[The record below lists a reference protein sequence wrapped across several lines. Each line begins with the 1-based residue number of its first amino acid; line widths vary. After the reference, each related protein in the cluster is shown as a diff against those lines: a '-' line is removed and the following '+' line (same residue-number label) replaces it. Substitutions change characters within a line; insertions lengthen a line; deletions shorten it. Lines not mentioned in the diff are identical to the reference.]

1 MHAMQ
6 IDNIKLRAL
15 IERYANHVEFVGLDL
30 QDINQPGA
38 FDDTL
43 LHISAFAGQTEDLV
57 TLLECG
63 AKINLRGDLGN
74 TALHFSVLGRQAA
87 CMRILIERGADV
99 SIQNEFGETAVD
111 IAKILG
117 YSELDEFFLRI
128 QKSLSGTVEVD
139 AKRQTAEHV
148 AGTKRRWEDFR
159 EIQRLNFEYPDLQI
173 RRAT

>member
-1 MHAMQ
+1 MNGPASQ
-6 IDNIKLRAL
+6 VIQKYL
-15 IERYANHVEFVGLDL
+15 NHVEFVGLDL

-87 CMRILIERGADV
+87 CMCILIEKGADV
-99 SIQNEFGETAVD
+99 SIQNEFGETAID

-117 YSELDEFFLRI
+117 YSELDELFLLI
-128 QKSLSGTVEVD
+128 QKSRSGTVDAD
-139 AKRQTAEHV
+139 AKRQAVEHV